1 MISILICSANP
12 GDLLLVRKNI
22 ESTIGAIPYEII
34 AFDNSE
40 GKKGISE
47 VYNVGIKQ
55 ARYELICFMHE
66 DVSIKTKH
74 WGNTIIRI
82 FSGDP
87 EIGIVGVAGGG
98 YKSLAPSGWYC
109 PEFENPAQSYQN
121 ILQGYKLDSKE
132 EVHAYHNPYNEP
144 LSDVVCVDGVWF
156 CTRKSI
162 ALKNLFD
169 EKLLK
174 GFHGYDLDFCLNVFG
189 KHRIVV
195 SYDILMKHASEGNFN
210 NAWLNEILKLHQKW
224 NKYLPLT
231 TSDVSEKEIYLT
243 EKRAIKKLI
252 EQMLGWNYPFAAI
265 QKMLL
270 NCTSSKRMPFRL
282 FFKGYLHLVKQTWK

>member
-1 MISILICSANP
+1 MLSILICSANP
-12 GDLLLVRKNI
+12 KDLILVKQNIKN
-22 ESTIGAIPYEII
+22 TIGAIPYEII

-47 VYNVGIKQ
+47 VYNAGIQQ

-66 DVSIKTKH
+66 DVNIKTDD
-74 WGNTIIRI
+74 WGNIVNNI
-82 FSGDP
+82 FSVNP

-109 PEFENPAQSYQN
+109 LEFENPAQSYQN
-121 ILQGYKLDSKE
+121 ILQGYKLDSKDE
-132 EVHAYHNPYNEP
+132 IHAYHNPYNEQV
-144 LSDVVCVDGVWF
+144 SDVVCVDGVWF

-195 SYDILMKHASEGNFN
+195 TYDILMKHASEGNFN
-210 NAWLNEILKLHQKW
+210 HAWLDEILKVHQKW
-224 NKYLPLT
+224 NKHLPLT
-231 TSDVSEKEIYLT
+231 TSQVSEMGIYLT
-243 EKRAIKKLI
+243 EKRSIKRLI
-252 EQMLGWNYPFAAI
+252 EQMLDWNYSFTAI

-270 NCTSSKRMPFRL
+270 AGTASKRMPIRL
-282 FFKGYLHLVKQTWK
+282 FFKAYIHLVKQAWK